1 MTPRLILREVFAYLL
16 ICSRRFYSTTTLV
29 LIIKKIN
36 LNVLIFPGYNPVRL
50 NSTTGPSTCGTRSSA
65 TNSGSGRR
73 GWAASASGTSRS
85 TRETSPKESSTNETS
100 KRRTCERTE
109 VSQTRTLT
117 TRTSPNGK
125 MVSFP
130 RQVSTGRGRGKIL
143 W

>member
-1 MTPRLILREVFAYLL
+1 MTPRFNLRKVCAYLL
-16 ICSRRFYSTTTLV
+16 ICSRRFYSITTLV
-29 LIIKKIN
+29 LIIKMIN
-36 LNVLIFPGYNPVRL
+36 LNVFKFPGYNPVRL

-100 KRRTCERTE
+100 KRRTSRTE